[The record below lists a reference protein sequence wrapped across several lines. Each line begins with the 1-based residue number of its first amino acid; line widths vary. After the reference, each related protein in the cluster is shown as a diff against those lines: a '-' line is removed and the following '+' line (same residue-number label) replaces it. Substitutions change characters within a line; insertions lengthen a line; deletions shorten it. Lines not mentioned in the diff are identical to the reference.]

1 MTQDVQSND
10 FIALADI
17 ALDNDDLQH
26 AIGEGTRTA
35 YYRRLDTMFA
45 HSGEHGEFMRQQ
57 AAEAKRRALRELPD
71 LLEKAER
78 NLQKNGYQVEWAED
92 AAQANQLVLDIARRH
107 QVHTVTKSK
116 SMLTEELGTNHAME
130 KAGLHVVETDLGEYI
145 IQLAGETPSHIVG
158 PVMHKTKSEIR
169 DVFVR
174 ELDMQP
180 TDNAEEMVAFARRM
194 LREDFLSAD
203 MGISGGNFLI
213 AETGSIGLVMNEGN
227 GRMCTSLPR
236 VHVALVGIEK
246 IVDTVEDYIT
256 LTQVLPSSSTGQKM
270 TVYTNILNGPSHA
283 DEDDGP
289 EHAYVIL
296 VDNGRSD
303 IYATKYAEVLSCIRC
318 GACQNACPVYRT
330 MGGHAYGW
338 VYGGPI
344 GAVLTPLFVGLEN
357 ATPLPHASSL
367 CGSCKQVCP
376 VDIDLPRMLL
386 DLRWDLVREG
396 ESKAGWDAAMKMWAI
411 GMTSPTRFALGGK
424 AARAG
429 QAIMGDYMPGVLGN
443 WSKHRDFPEF
453 APKPFRQLWRER
465 APTLNPGPPRSPASR
480 GKLPIKREG
489 LS

>member
-1 MTQDVQSND
+1 MTLEVQSND

-17 ALDNDDLQH
+17 ALHNEDLQH

-35 YYRRLDTMFA
+35 YYRRIETLFA
-45 HSGEHGEFMRQQ
+45 HSDEHGEFMRQQ

-78 NLQKNGYQVEWAED
+78 NLKQNGFEVVWAED

-107 QVHTVTKSK
+107 KVKTVTKSK
-116 SMLTEELGTNHAME
+116 SMLTEELGTNHVME
-130 KAGLHVVETDLGEYI
+130 AAGLQVVETDLGEYI

-158 PVMHKTKSEIR
+158 PVMHKTKAEIR

-174 ELDMQP
+174 ELNMTP
-180 TDNAEEMVAFARRM
+180 TDSAEEMVAFARKM

-203 MGISGGNFLI
+203 MGISGGNFLV

-236 VHVALVGIEK
+236 VHVALIGIEK

-270 TVYTNILNGPSHA
+270 TVYTNILNGPRRA
-283 DEDDGP
+283 DEGDGP
-289 EHAYVIL
+289 EYAYVIL

-396 ESKAGWDAAMKMWAI
+396 ETKAGWDAAMKLWAI
-411 GMTSPTRFALGGK
+411 GMTSPTRYALGGK

-429 QAIMGDYMPGVLGN
+429 QAIMGEYMPGVLGN

-453 APKPFRQLWRER
+453 APKSFRQLWKARQRGR
-465 APTLNPGPPRSPASR
+465 A
-480 GKLPIKREG
+480 
-489 LS
+489 